1 MNFFLSAHFM
11 ASSARQHVL
20 PQKKK
25 NLGKASIEFISANPT
40 GPLHI
45 GNARGGPIGDTVA
58 NLLEEVGYKTTR
70 EYFHNDAGAQ
80 VGKFADSLWY
90 WYARAQKIKLQP
102 PEDGYEGEYIK
113 RVAREAIYRWK
124 GKLLKDPSGKEKLVD
139 FAFARFYKENFGT
152 LKQLGIRFDRIIK
165 ESELAKSST
174 KKVLA
179 ELEKKG
185 LLSKHDGA
193 QWFSH
198 KDGKEAVVVK
208 SDGTLVYFAND
219 IAYHKQKF
227 KEFDLVVDVLGEG
240 HEGHIPKLR
249 SVADVFGFPEERFK
263 IIVHG
268 QVNLLKKGKIVSMSK
283 RRGNFITAKEV
294 LIEVGRDAFRFFML
308 QYSPRS
314 GMQFDLA
321 LAKEQ
326 SKKNPVYYVQYAHAR
341 ASGILKK
348 SRWTI
353 NLKKVRWELLDTVP
367 ELELIKYILAIGEVV
382 EETADDLEVSRL
394 THYAYELA
402 RAFTNFY
409 ETTPVITNLDVS
421 RPSLGKARLALVLLT
436 QKTLKRVLSLMGI
449 SAPERM

>member
-1 MNFFLSAHFM
+1 MKTNIKDLVAEIIKKEVGGFKFAVERNEVSGRGDYSSNIAFLIATKKERPPLEIAEELAGRIFDKHQDIFYSIEVAPPGFLNFFLSAHFM

-179 ELEKKG
+179 ELEKN
-185 LLSKHDGA
+185 
-193 QWFSH
+193 FSLR
-198 KDGKEAVVVK
+198 
-208 SDGTLVYFAND
+208 LV
-219 IAYHKQKF
+219 
-227 KEFDLVVDVLGEG
+227 
-240 HEGHIPKLR
+240 
-249 SVADVFGFPEERFK
+249 
-263 IIVHG
+263 
-268 QVNLLKKGKIVSMSK
+268 
-283 RRGNFITAKEV
+283 
-294 LIEVGRDAFRFFML
+294 
-308 QYSPRS
+308 
-314 GMQFDLA
+314 
-321 LAKEQ
+321 
-326 SKKNPVYYVQYAHAR
+326 
-341 ASGILKK
+341 
-348 SRWTI
+348 
-353 NLKKVRWELLDTVP
+353 
-367 ELELIKYILAIGEVV
+367 
-382 EETADDLEVSRL
+382 
-394 THYAYELA
+394 
-402 RAFTNFY
+402 
-409 ETTPVITNLDVS
+409 
-421 RPSLGKARLALVLLT
+421 
-436 QKTLKRVLSLMGI
+436 
-449 SAPERM
+449 